1 MRVSFAFDIRAAAA
15 AARVRIPAQLNTT
28 NSGKGATRL
37 RRRDLVLGAILAAMA
52 TVAAVAV
59 PLGYGG
65 VVNGAS
71 CVY

>member
-1 MRVSFAFDIRAAAA
+1 MLGAVLAAA
-15 AARVRIPAQLNTT
+15 
-28 NSGKGATRL
+28 
-37 RRRDLVLGAILAAMA
+37 A

-71 CVY
+71 LLVWKG